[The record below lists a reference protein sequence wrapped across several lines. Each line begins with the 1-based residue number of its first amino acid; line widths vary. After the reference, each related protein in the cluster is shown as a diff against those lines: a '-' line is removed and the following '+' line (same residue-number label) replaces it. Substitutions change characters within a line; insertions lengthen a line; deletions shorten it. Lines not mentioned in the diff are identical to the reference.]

1 MAYTIIKAVVV
12 VLLYDDNSYFWPGVH
27 LSSGAA
33 IISKKGDK
41 HDRKKN

>member
-1 MAYTIIKAVVV
+1 MACNIIKAVVA

-33 IISKKGDK
+33 IISKREDK

>member
-1 MAYTIIKAVVV
+1 MACNIIEAVVA
-12 VLLYDDNSYFWPGVH
+12 VLLYDDNSYFWQRVH

-41 HDRKKN
+41 HDCKKN